1 MTVSYHTPAPPHAG
15 VRMIQLDVL
24 RGIAIIMVL
33 LRHALVPWS
42 KAGVFRYPMLFVWHI
57 GWTGVDLFFV
67 LSGFL
72 IGGLL
77 FREIQKTG
85 KLDVKRFF
93 IRRGLKIWP
102 PYFLL
107 LALLFVE
114 QAHEQNSFRGALVT
128 LLPNFTHL
136 QNYFNTS
143 LRGHTWSLA
152 VEEHFYLA
160 LPIFLILLTR
170 RWKNVNALSAMP
182 RIAIVIVIACT
193 AARFISN
200 WNRPFTVET
209 HQYPT
214 HLRIDGLFFGV
225 LLAYFYHMKPALLA
239 KVGHHKWLL
248 MLIGIALVA
257 PMGIFEIAQ
266 HRWVWTIGFTMLYV
280 GYGCILLACV
290 YTAPGDGPLGAII
303 FSLPAK
309 LLAWIG
315 VFSYSIYLWQADLGL
330 IPEHKWIMP
339 HLLQHPISVY
349 WALSTGTYLAL
360 TILTGAAMSK
370 LVEMPVLAFRDRFF
384 PPHIP
389 IPTRPAPHD
398 SPGIAIAV
406 ALDYSSAEPASVIEK
421 T

>member
-1 MTVSYHTPAPPHAG
+1 
-15 VRMIQLDVL
+15 MIQLDVL
-24 RGIAIIMVL
+24 RGVAIILVL

-42 KAGVFRYPMLFVWHI
+42 KAGYLQYPMLFCWKL
-57 GWTGVDLFFV
+57 GWTGVDMFFV

-77 FREIQKTG
+77 FKEILKTG

-107 LALLFVE
+107 IVVLFIELIYAGSSIRSAV
-114 QAHEQNSFRGALVT
+114 VT
-128 LLPNFTHL
+128 LLPNLIHL
-136 QNYFNTS
+136 QNYFDTYHGQIWS

-160 LPIFLILLTR
+160 LPFFLYLLTR
-170 RWKNVNALSAMP
+170 GWKNASALSAIP
-182 RIAIVIVIACT
+182 VAAVVIIIACT
-193 AARFISN
+193 AMRFITN
-200 WNRPFTVET
+200 WRSPYVLAT
-209 HQYPT
+209 HHYPT

-225 LLAYFYHMKPALLA
+225 LLAYLYHMKPEMLA
-239 KVGHHKWLL
+239 RVGHHKWLL
-248 MLIGIALVA
+248 LIVGLALVL
-257 PMGIFEIAQ
+257 PMGFFEIGE

-290 YTAPGDGPLGAII
+290 YTAPGDGPLGRII
-303 FSLPAK
+303 FSLPARG
-309 LLAWIG
+309 LAWIG
-315 VFSYSIYLWQADLGL
+315 LFSYSIYLWQADLGL

-339 HLLQHPISVY
+339 HLPKHPVSVN
-349 WALSTGTYLAL
+349 WALSMGTYLAL
-360 TILTGAAMSK
+360 TILAGAVMAK

-384 PPHIP
+384 PPRIP

-398 SPGIAIAV
+398 SSTIAMEV
-406 ALDYSSAEPASVIEK
+406 AMNQSAEPATIAQK